1 MERISISQI
10 ETPALLLDMDA
21 LEGNIRTMGEFF
33 IGKRAKLRPHFKT
46 DKCPRISHMQISA
59 GAKGI
64 TCSKLGEAEV
74 LAAAGIRDILIA
86 NQIVSHEKLLR
97 VAGLI
102 RSGVRVAILADNAE
116 NIRDIARAAA
126 ACGVVIPLLVE
137 VDVGMGRCGVGTA
150 EEALALARLIRETEG
165 VAFDGLQAYEG
176 HLSHIPS
183 EEERRAGVA
192 VMIAKIEGAVELLKA
207 NGIAVKEISG
217 GGTGTY
223 GITGDNTIWTEIQAG
238 SYLFMDLEYNKL
250 CLKFE
255 QALTVLATVIHKRG
269 GFAVTDAGMKTCPA
283 DQGLPQIKGYPE
295 ISVALNEEHGK
306 LADIN
311 DALTLGQKVE
321 YLPGHCCS
329 TVNVNDVYHC
339 VRGGYLEAI
348 WPIAGRGKSR

>member
-1 MERISISQI
+1 
-10 ETPALLLDMDA
+10 
-21 LEGNIRTMGEFF
+21 
-33 IGKRAKLRPHFKT
+33 
-46 DKCPRISHMQISA
+46 
-59 GAKGI
+59 
-64 TCSKLGEAEV
+64 
-74 LAAAGIRDILIA
+74 
-86 NQIVSHEKLLR
+86 
-97 VAGLI
+97 
-102 RSGVRVAILADNAE
+102 
-116 NIRDIARAAA
+116 
-126 ACGVVIPLLVE
+126 
-137 VDVGMGRCGVGTA
+137 
-150 EEALALARLIRETEG
+150 
-165 VAFDGLQAYEG
+165 
-176 HLSHIPS
+176 
-183 EEERRAGVA
+183 
-192 VMIAKIEGAVELLKA
+192 VELLKA

-311 DALTLGQKVE
+311 DALSLGQKVE